1 MLLTK
6 LLTKHH
12 RPPFPNTIRPSLKD
26 LKKPT
31 LKTFLTFWEMEFS
44 SSKLKILLTYL
55 EGTLFFKSF

>member
-6 LLTKHH
+6 LLTEHH
-12 RPPFPNTIRPSLKD
+12 RPPFSGYNKAKLEK